1 MRTEKCEDENLISGP
16 KTRPSIPRHKAI
28 NRTPS
33 QLTSAVD
40 ERRTMEDVLQSE
52 PFQAL
57 IQQLIASPCPDQPL
71 GWPKSQLKMMADAGV
86 MQWDIPTEFGG
97 NPLSSE
103 SLIEALRQMA
113 SACLT
118 STFVWT
124 QRSAA
129 VRRIATSSNADAK
142 DRLLPSLLS
151 GELFATV
158 GISHL
163 TTSGQHLKKPLVSI
177 REEGSEYVVSGFVPW
192 STGATMADVLI
203 TGGTLDDGRQMLLS
217 LPTNLEGVNA
227 KAPVELMALNASQTG
242 AVELADVRV
251 SASAVL
257 HGPVENVMSQ
267 GTGGGAGSLGTSA
280 LAIGAACGSVRQFSE
295 EATKRPELNE
305 YVVPLQ
311 TECDELTR
319 ELHQAAAGV
328 HALGSAAGEQL
339 RRRANSLAMRAAQSW
354 LAATKG
360 AGFVAG
366 HPAERAVRESMFF
379 LVWSCPQPVLHGNL
393 SELSCALG

>member
-1 MRTEKCEDENLISGP
+1 MNEVI
-16 KTRPSIPRHKAI
+16 
-28 NRTPS
+28 
-33 QLTSAVD
+33 
-40 ERRTMEDVLQSE
+40 QSE
-52 PFQAL
+52 KFQAL
-57 IQQLIASPCPDQPL
+57 IRQLVAQPCPDENL
-71 GWPKSQLKMMADAGV
+71 GWPESQLKQMAAAGV
-86 MQWDIPTEFGG
+86 MQWDIPVEFGG
-97 NPLSSE
+97 QQLSAE

-129 VRRIATSSNADAK
+129 VRRIATSPHTEVK
-142 DRLLPSLLS
+142 QRLLPKLLS

-163 TTSGQHLKKPLVSI
+163 TTSGQHLQKPLVQI
-177 REEGSEYVVSGFVPW
+177 REEGSGYVVSGLVPW
-192 STGATMADVLI
+192 ATGATMADILV

-217 LPTNLEGVNA
+217 IPTSAAGLNA
-227 KAPVELMALNASQTG
+227 KAPVQLMALNASQTG
-242 AVELADVRV
+242 AVELNDVFV
-251 SASAVL
+251 ESIDVL
-257 HGPVENVMSQ
+257 HGPIENVMSQ

-280 LAIGAACGSVRQFSE
+280 LAIGTACGSVRQFGQ
-295 EATKRPELNE
+295 EALKRPDLNE
-305 YVVPLQ
+305 YVEPLQ
-311 TECDELTR
+311 AECDVLTN
-319 ELHQAAAGV
+319 ELHQAAADN
-328 HALGSAAGEQL
+328 HPLGAAAGEQL

-379 LVWSCPQPVLHGNL
+379 LVWSCPQPVLNANL
-393 SELSCALG
+393 SELTCSVG

>member
-1 MRTEKCEDENLISGP
+1 MNGTALNELLFGSDSSEGD
-16 KTRPSIPRHKAI
+16 
-28 NRTPS
+28 
-33 QLTSAVD
+33 
-40 ERRTMEDVLQSE
+40 TMDKILQSE
-52 PFQAL
+52 KFQNLVQAL
-57 IQQLIASPCPDQPL
+57 IKQPCPDQAL
-71 GWPKSQLKMMADAGV
+71 AWPQTQLAMMADAGV
-86 MQWDIPTEFGG
+86 MQWDIPAEFGG
-97 NPLSSE
+97 YELSSE

-129 VRRIATSSNADAK
+129 VRRIATSSNADVK
-142 DRLLPSLLS
+142 NRLLPPLLS
-151 GELFATV
+151 GDLFATV

-163 TTSGQHLKKPLVSI
+163 TTSGQHLKKPLVEI
-177 REEGSEYVVSGFVPW
+177 REDGSDYVLSGFVPW
-192 STGATMADVLI
+192 ATGATMADVLV
-203 TGGTLDDGRQMLLS
+203 TGGTLSDGRQMLVNVSTKLD
-217 LPTNLEGVNA
+217 GVNA
-227 KAPVELMALNASQTG
+227 KVPAELMALNASQTG
-242 AVELADVRV
+242 AVELNEVRV
-251 SASAVL
+251 AASDVL

-280 LAIGAACGSVRQFSE
+280 LAIGAACGSVRQFSD

-311 TECDELTR
+311 SECDQLTE
-319 ELHQAAAGV
+319 ELHQAAAGI
-328 HALGSAAGEQL
+328 HALGNAAGEQL

-379 LVWSCPQPVLHGNL
+379 LVWSCPAPVLHGNL
-393 SELSCALG
+393 SELSCAIA